1 MRQRLVL
8 LACICWASIWAAV
21 TFAAAPQPLKLAAD
35 EWPPFT
41 DVATKPRRAIALV
54 EAALRRGNVRSD
66 FSILKW
72 TSAIALAKKGHFDGM
87 AAIWRTPEREQFLLF
102 SKPYL
107 QNRLL
112 LVARRGT
119 DVSMTSL
126 VPLAGK
132 RLALTNGYGYG
143 EAVNNLAKGD
153 KSVQVIHYDTDADC
167 LRAVL
172 ANQADYVLLDELII
186 HYIYENYKAKAE
198 TLIAV
203 GSTPIEEHTLHLALR
218 RDYPGAAQILAEFDR
233 NVERMMNDGSYNVL
247 LDVPWISTDT
257 DGDGNPEYVAS
268 SRAASSAAGDPSKT
282 QSGYSI
288 VHAAAPPS
296 NASPTNRAPAYVI
309 DGKSYDSWGDAKG
322 SLHGADSKSSGSDPY
337 KYATG
342 FVLTEF

>member
-1 MRQRLVL
+1 V
-8 LACICWASIWAAV
+8 SK
-21 TFAAAPQPLKLAAD
+21 PLKLAAD

-41 DVATKPRRAIALV
+41 DVASKPRRALALV

-87 AAIWRTPEREQFLLF
+87 AAIWKTPEREQYLLF

-119 DVSMTSL
+119 DVSMASL
-126 VPLAGK
+126 APLAGK

-143 EAVNNLAKGD
+143 EAVNGYENVK
-153 KSVQVIHYDTDADC
+153 VIHYDTDADC

-172 ANQADYVLLDELII
+172 SNQADYVLLDELIV
-186 HYIYENYKAKAE
+186 HYIYENYKDKAE
-198 TLIAV
+198 KLLAV

-218 RDYPGAAQILAEFDR
+218 RDYPGAAEILAEFDR
-233 NVERMMNDGSYNVL
+233 NVERMLADGSYNVL

-257 DGDGNPEYVAS
+257 NGDGNPEYVAS
-268 SRAASSAAGDPSKT
+268 SRAASGAAGDPSQT
-282 QSGYSI
+282 RAGYPMFNDSA
-288 VHAAAPPS
+288 HAPS
-296 NASPTNRAPAYVI
+296 TGRAPAYVI
-309 DGKSYDSWGDAKG
+309 DGKSYDTWGDAKV
-322 SLHGADSKSSGSDPY
+322 SLQRVDSARPESDPY
-337 KYATG
+337 RYATG